1 MQLNVNSTPNLKTR
15 VVGPKFCLVSI
26 CSSALAGAPQQ
37 LWSHFSKHCGHPPAP
52 LSTQN
57 CFNFN
62 FIWSLVWLARCADV
76 YMWSASNFRLYGV
89 FSERFTGQQFAVSE
103 VSIESALSI
112 EETTSL
118 QSSEM
123 RQQSPIWNYEWPTHW
138 LTAVR
143 MAYVG
148 GAEWKSNEGG
158 RLERGCHQSC
168 GGWDW
173 QQDGRWRCLIPIYLK
188 YLSAAAAS
196 TAAHLLVRRSVA
208 MYCNRSWVLLAL
220 LHSASHCCTLLHSTS
235 LRRFVCKECPSAS
248 PFNIVPPSSGDMH
261 SLQCVYVDTGQFI
274 V

>member
-1 MQLNVNSTPNLKTR
+1 
-15 VVGPKFCLVSI
+15 
-26 CSSALAGAPQQ
+26 
-37 LWSHFSKHCGHPPAP
+37 
-52 LSTQN
+52 
-57 CFNFN
+57 
-62 FIWSLVWLARCADV
+62 
-76 YMWSASNFRLYGV
+76 
-89 FSERFTGQQFAVSE
+89 
-103 VSIESALSI
+103 
-112 EETTSL
+112 
-118 QSSEM
+118 M

-188 YLSAAAAS
+188 YLSAAAS

-248 PFNIVPPSSGDMH
+248 PFNIVPPKPAQEICAHCNVFMWTVYSIASTVGIFGQISN
-261 SLQCVYVDTGQFI
+261 SLPGRRQELQTGQK
-274 V
+274 